1 MQEQT
6 HYYKC
11 GRTDDKNRFINTL
24 FHLLRKNAAFQT
36 PIYILCIGTDKV
48 TGDSLGP
55 FVGHAIERELAS
67 LNEKFRMLHLPEI
80 TLIGTLREPVHA
92 LNLSDTLHHLHCTSK
107 EQGFSFDD
115 CLTLV
120 IDAALGYPG
129 HIGLVTLSNMPLAP
143 GEGVH
148 KKLPKVGQISITGII
163 GESLGSTRKCQL
175 SLKNARLTELVELSE
190 FISEG
195 ILASLRRLYLHFA
208 IIYLNRISDRSSTLL
223 HNGNQNF

>member
-107 EQGFSFDD
+107 ERTWISRSHWSCHPFQH
-115 CLTLV
+115 
-120 IDAALGYPG
+120 AACSG
-129 HIGLVTLSNMPLAP
+129 
-143 GEGVH
+143 
-148 KKLPKVGQISITGII
+148 
-163 GESLGSTRKCQL
+163 
-175 SLKNARLTELVELSE
+175 
-190 FISEG
+190 
-195 ILASLRRLYLHFA
+195 RRCA
-208 IIYLNRISDRSSTLL
+208 
-223 HNGNQNF
+223 